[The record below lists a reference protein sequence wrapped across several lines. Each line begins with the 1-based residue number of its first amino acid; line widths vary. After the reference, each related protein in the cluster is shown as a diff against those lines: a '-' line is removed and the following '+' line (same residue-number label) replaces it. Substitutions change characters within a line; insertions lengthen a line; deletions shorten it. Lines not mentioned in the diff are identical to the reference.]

1 MKLNNQY
8 FFTLREDVKDE
19 DSISGNLLCKAG
31 FIKKTSAGIYMMLP
45 LGLMVENKI
54 EAIIRKN
61 MNETGAQ
68 EVKMPALI
76 AQEYY
81 EKSGRLENFGS
92 SIYKLKDRSSKAF
105 TLGPTHEELFAVAA
119 KMMIRSYKN
128 MPFNLYQ
135 FQSKYRD
142 EPRARFGLIR
152 VKEFVMKDAY
162 SFDTDEKGLDVAYQ
176 KMFDAYK
183 KSFDEI
189 GIDYRIVKADTGVMG
204 GLLSEEFQAITPIG
218 EDTIVYCDHCD
229 YATNIEIAKC
239 DYSEVIDEVPN
250 GTLELVFT
258 PEAGTIEE
266 VCRYL
271 KKDEKCFVKTLIYR
285 LDGKPY
291 GVMVR
296 GDKEVSETK
305 LAKSI
310 GAFEVE
316 LADFATVEEVTGSK
330 VGFAGPIGLKCPIIM
345 DEEISHMADY
355 ITGANQ
361 TDHHYLNVNNSD
373 FKPEIIADIRLI
385 KADDLCPHCHK
396 PLSFTKGIEV
406 GNTFKLGTKYSKA
419 LDLTY
424 LSKENKNEY
433 VWMGSYGIG
442 IGRCMAALVEQ
453 NHDENGIIWPKNVAP
468 FEVAI
473 VVIATKD
480 ELQMKAAEELYDRLT
495 EKGIDVLLDDRN
507 ERPGVKFNDMELIGI
522 PLRITVGKK
531 ISEGIVEIKER
542 RTGQTEEISI
552 DQVIEYLENK

>member
-105 TLGPTHEELFAVAA
+105 TLGPTHEVLFAVAA

>member
-31 FIKKTSAGIYMMLP
+31 FIRKTSAGIYMMLP
-45 LGLMVENKI
+45 LGLMVQNKI
-54 EAIIRKN
+54 EAIIRKH

-81 EKSGRLENFGS
+81 EKSGRLENFGN
-92 SIYKLKDRSSKAF
+92 SIYKLKDRSNKAF

-204 GLLSEEFQAITPIG
+204 GLLSEEFQAIAPIG

-266 VCRYL
+266 VCHYL

-316 LADFATVEEVTGSK
+316 LADFATVEEVTGAK

-453 NHDENGIIWPKNVAP
+453 NHDENGIIWPKNIAP

-473 VVIATKD
+473 VVISTKD
-480 ELQMKAAEELYDRLT
+480 ELQMKTAEELYDKLT
-495 EKGIDVLLDDRN
+495 KKGIDVLLDDRN

-531 ISEGIVEIKER
+531 IGEGIVEIKER
-542 RTGQTEEISI
+542 RNGQTEEISI